1 MMMWLNP
8 LEHLEHPIPKA
19 MQTDCIWF
27 LLVIVFVP
35 SDRNAYSE
43 LSGKGAEFLH
53 LKGCWCYSK
62 TSMCE
67 HKK

>member
-19 MQTDCIWF
+19 MQIDCIWC

-35 SDRNAYSE
+35 SDRNSYSE

-53 LKGCWCYSK
+53 LKSC
-62 TSMCE
+62 
-67 HKK
+67 